1 VQDGLSTDRPE
12 SVKPDARAAEL
23 VSFIISHAARQQTGN
38 VVQRLSTERLSDA
51 AESSHRDF
59 VKTNC

>member
-1 VQDGLSTDRPE
+1 VQDGLFTDRPE

-23 VSFIISHAARQQTGN
+23 VSFIISHAVRQLTGN
-38 VVQRLSTERLSDA
+38 VVQRPSTERLNDE